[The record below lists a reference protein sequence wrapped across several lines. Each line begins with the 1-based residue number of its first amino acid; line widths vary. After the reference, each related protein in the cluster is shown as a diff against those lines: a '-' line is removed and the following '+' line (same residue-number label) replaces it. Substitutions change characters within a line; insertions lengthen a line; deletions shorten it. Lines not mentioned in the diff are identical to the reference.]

1 MRVDTMFG
9 VPVYVLAEDMEL
21 PQEGTYY
28 VVASN
33 GIFLHK
39 DTGLMK
45 ASFSVEGISPLIE
58 YKATNSIR
66 HCFEK
71 IDEDLCYKVK
81 NFFARVVEEHRSES
95 CVILYYNPN
104 AVGNKY
110 TIVIPQQ
117 SVSHG
122 GVTYRRKGLT
132 FSEEFAGTGYLP
144 IGTIHSHCDFQAF
157 HSGTDHSDEVSWDGL
172 HITFGHN
179 DKDEFTISASM
190 MMNGR
195 RAKIDPK
202 TILEGITLIRDDVYT
217 LNEQPELFVKC
228 VSKEIDIWMEQIL
241 PSQELLKQLL
251 IEDAAN
257 DN

>member
-21 PQEGTYY
+21 PQEGNYY

-39 DTGLMK
+39 NTGLMQ
-45 ASFSVEGISPLIE
+45 ASFPVEGISPLME
-58 YKATNSIR
+58 YKATNAIR
-66 HCFEK
+66 HSLEK
-71 IDEDLCYKVK
+71 IDQDLCYKVK
-81 NFFARVVEEHRSES
+81 TFFARVVAEHCSES
-95 CVILYYNPN
+95 CVILYYNPH
-104 AVGNKY
+104 VTQNKY
-110 TIVIPQQ
+110 ALVVPQQ
-117 SVSHG
+117 AVSHG
-122 GVTYRRKGLT
+122 GVRYRRKGLT
-132 FSEEFAGTGYLP
+132 FSEELAGTGYLP

-157 HSGTDHSDEVSWDGL
+157 HSGTDHGDEISWDGL

-195 RAKIDPK
+195 RAKIDPESV
-202 TILEGITLIRDDVYT
+202 LEGITLVKDDVYT
-217 LNEQPELFVKC
+217 LHEQSEPFVKC
-228 VSKEIDIWMEQIL
+228 VSEEIDSWMTQIL
-241 PSQELLKQLL
+241 PWKELEQLL
-251 IEDAAN
+251 IEDAAS